1 MPREHVRDA
10 VMAELDGFLEAI
22 GEFEIALTA
31 RFGLRREDLRWFVHL
46 ADAPEPVTFE
56 ELRTAARGAADR
68 VEDGLETLRARGE
81 LEGDDERVTL
91 SPAARDAF
99 HAGYARVRT
108 AYVGLHRYGGE
119 ELGVVRTFLREGR
132 RFYERQAARLERL

>member
-10 VMAELDGFLEAI
+10 VMAELDGFLEAV
-22 GEFEIALTA
+22 GAFETALTA
-31 RFGLRREDLRWFVHL
+31 QFGLRREDLRWLVHL
-46 ADAPEPVTFE
+46 ASAPEAISVD

-68 VEDGLETLRARGE
+68 VEDGLETLRSRGD
-81 LEGDDERVTL
+81 LVGDDQRVALT
-91 SPAARDAF
+91 PAALDGF
-99 HAGYARVRT
+99 HAGYARVQS

-132 RFYERQAARLERL
+132 RFYERQAARLER